1 MTAILDVSAKGSAN
15 PIRGHR
21 RPWVSQAVAA
31 VVAGVSTLLVAPA
44 AVAQQDAARGRVLYE
59 TYCGACH
66 YEKVHERPRSR
77 SLVKSQADLRA
88 QVMRWAPQ
96 TMRAFTTEEI
106 EAVVSHL
113 NNTHY
118 KLAK

>member
-1 MTAILDVSAKGSAN
+1 MTIELSVDDRSKALPGQ
-15 PIRGHR
+15 R
-21 RPWVSQAVAA
+21 RSWFSVP
-31 VVAGVSTLLVAPA
+31 VVAGLCASLVAPA

-59 TYCGACH
+59 TYCGTCH

-96 TMRAFTTEEI
+96 TMRTFTTEEI

-118 KLAK
+118 KLDK